1 MTKQERADNIWVRE
15 DIERVFKIGR
25 NTAYGLLRDKTCP
38 SKKDG
43 KSWTVFAEDFCEW
56 YRNRKKNSRERET

>member
-38 SKKDG
+38 SKKTENLG
-43 KSWTVFAEDFCEW
+43 QFLQKIFASGTETE
-56 YRNRKKNSRERET
+56 RKIKEE